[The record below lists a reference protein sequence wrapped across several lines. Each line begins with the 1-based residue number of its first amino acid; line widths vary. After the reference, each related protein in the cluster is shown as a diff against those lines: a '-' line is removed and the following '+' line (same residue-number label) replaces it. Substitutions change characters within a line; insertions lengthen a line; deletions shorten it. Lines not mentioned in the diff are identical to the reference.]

1 MGGADSVSDWS
12 KPFKVAYRVM
22 RVNRNTGL
30 ETGRL
35 DWVISGGSIER
46 NQDTNICESGSLTVE
61 GATDLG
67 TARLRI
73 WADCTWHDGS
83 TASVPLGTFLPN
95 IPKRSVN
102 GKESSSQ
109 LVRDAARSR

>member
-1 MGGADSVSDWS
+1 MSDWS

-61 GATDLG
+61 GRPTWAPTG
-67 TARLRI
+67 YGYGQTARGM
-73 WADCTWHDGS
+73 T
-83 TASVPLGTFLPN
+83 VP
-95 IPKRSVN
+95 RQVC
-102 GKESSSQ
+102 
-109 LVRDAARSR
+109 RWARSFPTSPSAA

>member
-1 MGGADSVSDWS
+1 MSDWS

-67 TARLRI
+67 TDRLRI
-73 WADCTWHDGS
+73 WADCTCAVGH
-83 TASVPLGTFLPN
+83 VP
-95 IPKRSVN
+95 
-102 GKESSSQ
+102 SQ
-109 LVRDAARSR
+109 HPQAQRERQGIFQPTGFVRAAARSR

>member
-1 MGGADSVSDWS
+1 MSDWS

-46 NQDTNICESGSLTVE
+46 NQGHQY
-61 GATDLG
+61 
-67 TARLRI
+67 LRI
-73 WADCTWHDGS
+73 R
-83 TASVPLGTFLPN
+83 VP
-95 IPKRSVN
+95 
-102 GKESSSQ
+102 
-109 LVRDAARSR
+109 